1 MERRK
6 RLAATLGLVALVLVD
21 IALVFAA
28 LRLTGRSSAAEVPS
42 SDGTVGPTS
51 APAATTTPP
60 ASATTTTT
68 APDAGPTNITGV
80 PLTVVVSAVD
90 GNLAWRAT
98 VGTCGSGGATVQITS
113 DGGKTWRTRTSPY
126 PVITRIQ
133 ATDATK
139 GFVVGADEACAM
151 GVRSTTDGATT
162 WPGTGSLA
170 DTLARDASDPTKVR
184 APGSRTV
191 APCGTTQVVDL
202 ARNSANG
209 AEALCADGSFR
220 SSGDDGR
227 TWPEAGRVTS
237 ALAMD
242 SKLVGSTVTAYVAWT
257 KEGCEGVQVSTVV
270 NSQVTDLG
278 CAPVTA
284 AEVVPGKV
292 ALAAPNPNTGWLVVG
307 STTWRSSDGL
317 KTWSKA

>member
-28 LRLTGRSSAAEVPS
+28 LRITGRSSAAEVPS

-51 APAATTTPP
+51 APAVTTATPVPVTSTTT
-60 ASATTTTT
+60 
-68 APDAGPTNITGV
+68 PDAGPTNIPGV
-80 PLTVVVSAVD
+80 PLTVVMSAVD
-90 GNLAWRAT
+90 GTLAWRAT
-98 VGTCGSGGATVQITS
+98 VGTCGSGGATVQITT
-113 DGGKTWRTRTSPY
+113 DGGKTWRNRTSPY

-170 DTLARDASDPTKVR
+170 DTLARDATDPTKVR
-184 APGSRTV
+184 APGNRTV

-209 AEALCADGSFR
+209 AEALCADGSIR

-237 ALAMD
+237 ALALD

-270 NSQVTDLG
+270 NSQVSDLG
-278 CAPVTA
+278 CAP
-284 AEVVPGKV
+284 AEAGDVVPGKV
-292 ALAAPNPNTGWLVVG
+292 ALAAPNQDTGWLVVG
-307 STTWRSSDGL
+307 TTTWRSSDGL

>member
-28 LRLTGRSSAAEVPS
+28 LRITGRSSAAEVPS

-51 APAATTTPP
+51 APAVTTSPP
-60 ASATTTTT
+60 APVTTTTT
-68 APDAGPTNITGV
+68 APDSGPTNITAV

-90 GNLAWRAT
+90 GTLAWRAT
-98 VGTCGSGGATVQITS
+98 AGTCGAGGATVQITT
-113 DGGKTWRTRTSPY
+113 DGGKTWRNRTSPY

-162 WPGTGSLA
+162 WPGTVALA
-170 DTLARDASDPTKVR
+170 DTLARDATDATKVR
-184 APGSRTV
+184 APGNRTV

-209 AEALCADGSFR
+209 AEALCADGSLR
-220 SSGDDGR
+220 SSSDDGR

-242 SKLVGSTVTAYVAWT
+242 SKLVGSTVTAYVAWS

-270 NSQVTDLG
+270 NSQVTDVG
-278 CAPVTA
+278 CAPVA
-284 AEVVPGKV
+284 AADVVPGKV
-292 ALAAPNPNTGWLVVG
+292 ALAAPNQDTGWLVVG
-307 STTWRSSDGL
+307 TTTWRSSDGL

>member
-1 MERRK
+1 
-6 RLAATLGLVALVLVD
+6 
-21 IALVFAA
+21 
-28 LRLTGRSSAAEVPS
+28 
-42 SDGTVGPTS
+42 
-51 APAATTTPP
+51 
-60 ASATTTTT
+60 
-68 APDAGPTNITGV
+68 V

-184 APGSRTV
+184 APGSRTL

>member
-1 MERRK
+1 VP
-6 RLAATLGLVALVLVD
+6 AT
-21 IALVFAA
+21 
-28 LRLTGRSSAAEVPS
+28 S
-42 SDGTVGPTS
+42 
-51 APAATTTPP
+51 
-60 ASATTTTT
+60 TT
-68 APDAGPTNITGV
+68 APDAGPTNIPGV
-80 PLTVVVSAVD
+80 PLTVVMSAVD
-90 GNLAWRAT
+90 GTLAWRAT
-98 VGTCGSGGATVQITS
+98 VGTCGSGGATVQITT
-113 DGGKTWRTRTSPY
+113 DGGKTWRNRTSPY

-170 DTLARDASDPTKVR
+170 DTLARDATDPTKVR
-184 APGSRTV
+184 APGNRTV

-209 AEALCADGSFR
+209 AEALCADGSIR

-237 ALAMD
+237 ALALD

-270 NSQVTDLG
+270 NSQVSDLG
-278 CAPVTA
+278 CAP
-284 AEVVPGKV
+284 AEAGDVVPGKV
-292 ALAAPNPNTGWLVVG
+292 ALAAPNQDTGWLVVG
-307 STTWRSSDGL
+307 TTTWRSSDGL

>member
-28 LRLTGRSSAAEVPS
+28 LRITGRSSAAEVPS

-51 APAATTTPP
+51 APAVTTATPVPVT
-60 ASATTTTT
+60 STT
-68 APDAGPTNITGV
+68 APDAGPTNIPGV
-80 PLTVVVSAVD
+80 PLTVVMSAVD
-90 GNLAWRAT
+90 GTLAWRAT
-98 VGTCGSGGATVQITS
+98 VGTCGSGGATVQITT
-113 DGGKTWRTRTSPY
+113 DGGKTWRNRTSPY

-184 APGSRTV
+184 APGNRTV

-209 AEALCADGSFR
+209 AEALCADGSIR

-237 ALAMD
+237 ALALD

-270 NSQVTDLG
+270 NSQVADLG
-278 CAPVTA
+278 CAPADA
-284 AEVVPGKV
+284 ADVVPGKV
-292 ALAAPNPNTGWLVVG
+292 ALAAPNQDTGWLVVG
-307 STTWRSSDGL
+307 TTTWRSSDGL

>member
-28 LRLTGRSSAAEVPS
+28 LRITGRSSAAEVPS

-51 APAATTTPP
+51 APAVTTATPVPVTSTTT
-60 ASATTTTT
+60 
-68 APDAGPTNITGV
+68 PDAGPTNIPGV
-80 PLTVVVSAVD
+80 PLTVVMSAVD
-90 GNLAWRAT
+90 GTLAWRAT
-98 VGTCGSGGATVQITS
+98 VGTCGSGGATVQITT
-113 DGGKTWRTRTSPY
+113 DGGKTWRNRTSPY

-170 DTLARDASDPTKVR
+170 DTLARDATDPTKVR
-184 APGSRTV
+184 APGNRTV

-209 AEALCADGSFR
+209 AEALCADGSIR

-237 ALAMD
+237 ALALD

-270 NSQVTDLG
+270 NSQVADLG
-278 CAPVTA
+278 CVPAEA
-284 AEVVPGKV
+284 ADVVPGKV
-292 ALAAPNPNTGWLVVG
+292 ALAAPNQDTGWLVVG
-307 STTWRSSDGL
+307 TTTWRSSDGL

>member
-1 MERRK
+1 MERRR
-6 RLAATLGLVALVLVD
+6 RLVATLGLVALVLVD

-28 LRLTGRSSAAEVPS
+28 LRITGRSSAAEVPS

-51 APAATTTPP
+51 APAASTAPP
-60 ASATTTTT
+60 VPATSTT
-68 APDAGPTNITGV
+68 APGAGPTNIPGV
-80 PLTVVVSAVD
+80 PLTVVMSAVD
-90 GNLAWRAT
+90 GTLAWRAT
-98 VGTCGSGGATVQITS
+98 VGTCGSGGATVQITT
-113 DGGKTWRTRTSPY
+113 DGGKTWRNRTSPY

-170 DTLARDASDPTKVR
+170 DTLARDA
-184 APGSRTV
+184 
-191 APCGTTQVVDL
+191 TQVVDL

-209 AEALCADGSFR
+209 AEALCADGSIR

-227 TWPEAGRVTS
+227 TWPETGRVTS
-237 ALAMD
+237 ALALD

-270 NSQVTDLG
+270 NSQVSDLG
-278 CAPVTA
+278 CAP
-284 AEVVPGKV
+284 AEAGDVVPGKV
-292 ALAAPNPNTGWLVVG
+292 ALAAPNQDTGWLVVG
-307 STTWRSSDGL
+307 TTTWRSSDGL